1 VVVYP
6 YVDSF
11 VIANEHAQTKDSFS
25 SGETI
30 MDRLVAMNVFR
41 RVAELKS
48 FTLAAEQLGLSPAS
62 VSKYLA
68 GLEAH
73 LGTPLLTRT
82 TRRMSLTDVG
92 RSYYERCA
100 RILEEIEDAEAWTTR
115 QRGTPRG
122 LLKVRAPVSLA
133 ALGGAVAAFL
143 ARYPEVRIDLTL
155 NDRFTDPVEDGYDV
169 ALRIAP
175 ELPDSSMIARTI
187 AAVPRVLCAA
197 PSYLLRCGTPAGP
210 LDLRSHNCLVYTR
223 GPAPEEWRFT
233 GRAGERVVH
242 IRGSLRCNNS
252 AAVLDALIA
261 GAGIGLLPAFM
272 VADQIRSGT
281 LKAVLPEFTPQARQ
295 LYAIFP
301 NRRQPLPTAREFVHF
316 LAHHFSQCSPF
327 GSPQKA
333 ADDGWPARPSAAGVG
348 ISPDAQLGR

>member
-1 VVVYP
+1 
-6 YVDSF
+6 
-11 VIANEHAQTKDSFS
+11 
-25 SGETI
+25 

-48 FTLAAEQLGLSPAS
+48 FSLAAEHLGLSTAS

-92 RSYYERCA
+92 RTYYERCA

-143 ARYPEVRIDLTL
+143 ARYPEVSIELTL
-155 NDRFTDPVEDGYDV
+155 NDRFTDPVEEGYDV
-169 ALRIAP
+169 ALRIAQ
-175 ELPDSSMIARTI
+175 ELPDSSLIARMI
-187 AAVPRVLCAA
+187 AAVPRALCAA
-197 PSYLLRCGTPAGP
+197 PCYLLRCGTPAAP
-210 LDLRSHNCLVYTR
+210 LDLSSHNCLVYTR

-233 GRAGERVVH
+233 GPGGERVVH
-242 IRGSLRCNNS
+242 IRGNLRCNNS
-252 AAVLDALIA
+252 AALRDALIA
-261 GAGIGLLPAFM
+261 GAGIGLLPTFI

-281 LKAVLPEFTPQARQ
+281 LEPVLPEFTPQARR
-295 LYAIFP
+295 LYAIFA

-316 LAHHFSQCSPF
+316 LAHHFSQCPPF
-327 GSPQKA
+327 GSA
-333 ADDGWPARPSAAGVG
+333 ASTAEDG
-348 ISPDAQLGR
+348 

>member
-1 VVVYP
+1 
-6 YVDSF
+6 
-11 VIANEHAQTKDSFS
+11 
-25 SGETI
+25 
-30 MDRLVAMNVFR
+30 MDRLVAMTVFR

-48 FTLAAEQLGLSPAS
+48 FTLAAEHLGLSPAS

-73 LGTPLLTRT
+73 LGATLLTRT

-115 QRGTPRG
+115 QRGAPRG

-133 ALGGAVAAFL
+133 ALGSVVAAFL
-143 ARYPEVRIDLTL
+143 ASYPEVSVDLTL

-175 ELPDSSMIARTI
+175 ELPDSSLIARMIAS
-187 AAVPRVLCAA
+187 VPRVLCAA
-197 PSYLLRCGTPAGP
+197 PRYLLRSGTLAAP

-233 GRAGERVVH
+233 SPRGEHVVH

-252 AAVLDALIA
+252 AAVRDALIA
-261 GAGIGLLPAFM
+261 GAGIGLLPAFI

-281 LKAVLPEFTPQARQ
+281 LEPVLAEFTPQARH

-301 NRRQPLPTAREFVHF
+301 NHRQPLPTAREFVHF

-327 GSPQKA
+327 GKSAGA
-333 ADDGWPARPSAAGVG
+333 AEDARPACLPAAGLRL
-348 ISPDAQLGR
+348 SADAQLGR